1 MKVRDAMSRHI
12 VVALPGT
19 GFPELWKKIFSHHI
33 TSIPIIDAKK
43 HLVGIV
49 TREDLLKILYPTYH
63 DLILDFT
70 ALPDFEE
77 MELSIRQLSAK
88 KAKDVM
94 DTHIIFT
101 REDTEIMR
109 ALSRMIVRQVHQLP
123 VLDSSDKLIG
133 MISKGDIF
141 NALAKMNFFSTKSKK
156 PQKWHFSP

>member
-1 MKVRDAMSRHI
+1 MKVRDAMSRRI
-12 VVALPGT
+12 VVASPST

-33 TSIPIIDAKK
+33 TSIPIVDSVK

-63 DLILDFT
+63 DLVLDFT
-70 ALPDFEE
+70 AIPDFEE
-77 MELSIRQLSAK
+77 MEGSIRQLSAK

-94 DTHIIFT
+94 DRRIIFA

-109 ALSRMIVRQVHQLP
+109 ALSRMIVRKVHQLP

-133 MISKGDIF
+133 MITKGDIF
-141 NALAKMNFFSTKSKK
+141 YALARKNFKFRS
-156 PQKWHFSP
+156 